1 MPEPFAGR
9 QHQSLR
15 RRVHRHVG
23 RLLDDVEALEV
34 HPHGMWRIGHAP
46 VREGVGGKQITE
58 FIIPARGG
66 NAKHGNQGDAK
77 GNHQQPDH
85 NDGQHL
91 APRQPPK
98 AVFHILKA
106 GEPSPGAAGIA

>member
-1 MPEPFAGR
+1 
-9 QHQSLR
+9 
-15 RRVHRHVG
+15 
-23 RLLDDVEALEV
+23 
-34 HPHGMWRIGHAP
+34 MWRIGDAP
-46 VREGVGGKQITE
+46 VREGVGGEQITE
-58 FIIPARGG
+58 FIIPARCG
-66 NAKHGNQGDAK
+66 NAEDGNQGDAK

-85 NDGQHL
+85 NDGKHL